1 MVLSRSCCSR
11 SRSRCA
17 RGSGTTSECEGL
29 DRRSVCGPGAH
40 SSGRG
45 SLTRLSRRG
54 WLGRAVTE
62 GRLEGRSGG
71 RRWEEWLLEWR
82 WCSGR
87 SGRAVRDE
95 GLCEG
100 PGGGRTGGLRW
111 DVALGAES
119 ALLMVAAVWLEYPE
133 SLCWSI
139 GRSGGGLSAPWTEG
153 LERFAWTLALGI
165 EGGEGAEGMTTPSSE
180 SSQSSTVGWRW
191 AAAETMAAVV
201 GADGWF
207 RAQAASGGGS

>member
-1 MVLSRSCCSR
+1 M
-11 SRSRCA
+11 
-17 RGSGTTSECEGL
+17 
-29 DRRSVCGPGAH
+29 
-40 SSGRG
+40 
-45 SLTRLSRRG
+45 
-54 WLGRAVTE
+54 TE
-62 GRLEGRSGG
+62 GRLEGWEGVRSKG
-71 RRWEEWLLEWR
+71 RRWEDWLLEWR

-87 SGRAVRDE
+87 SGRSGRAVRE
-95 GLCEG
+95 AGLCEG

-139 GRSGGGLSAPWTEG
+139 GRSGDGLSGPWTEG
-153 LERFAWTLALGI
+153 LERFWWTLALGS

-191 AAAETMAAVV
+191 AAAAETMAAVV
-201 GADGWF
+201 GADGGL
-207 RAQAASGGGS
+207 RAQAVGRWTLAAGGYR